1 VEYIFSKRAD
11 NINQIGPVRNFLKE
25 EIMGNAKFTMTDR
38 LSVMSLTPLPNHPR
52 NHPDENSDAATE
64 DVKWMMVSIANTAMI
79 DPVKVVQVNDW
90 TYHIIDG
97 VRRVRAAEQLGMN
110 YINCIVYHGIS
121 EAESA
126 HLSYQ
131 LNTIHPSNPLTATEE
146 AHHLRTMRDEYACS
160 YSDLEGMGYG
170 SKSEILSKISDDDI
184 TAEPEVQ
191 IPEVKTTETNHVA
204 AGDKGKNKVLKT
216 DIPLIHHAWKS
227 ALAGTGINR
236 QIFQDRERVFPIPFY
251 GQNPTNNII
260 HIQNNNL

>member
-1 VEYIFSKRAD
+1 MET
-11 NINQIGPVRNFLKE
+11 
-25 EIMGNAKFTMTDR
+25 AKFTFRDR
-38 LSVMSLTPLPNHPR
+38 LPVLALTPLPNHPR
-52 NHPDENSDAATE
+52 NHPDKNSDAATE
-64 DVKWMMVSIANTAMI
+64 DVKWMRVNIANTGMI
-79 DPVKVVQVNDW
+79 DPVKVVQVNDG

-97 VRRVRAAEQLGMN
+97 VRRVRAAKQLRME
-110 YINCIVYHGIS
+110 YVNCIVYLGIS
-121 EAESA
+121 EAESV

-146 AHHLRTMRDEYACS
+146 AHHLRTMLDEYAYS
-160 YSDLEGMGYG
+160 YSDLAEMGYG

>member
-1 VEYIFSKRAD
+1 ME
-11 NINQIGPVRNFLKE
+11 P
-25 EIMGNAKFTMTDR
+25 AKFTMTDR

-52 NHPDENSDAATE
+52 NHPPGEDSDAAKE
-64 DVKWMMVSIANTAMI
+64 DVKWMRVNIANTGMI
-79 DPVKVVQVNDW
+79 DPVKVVQVNDGK
-90 TYHIIDG
+90 YHIIDG
-97 VRRVRAAEQLGMN
+97 VRRVRAADQLGMD
-110 YINCIVYHGIS
+110 YINCIVYLGIS

-126 HLSYQ
+126 HISYQ
-131 LNTIHPSNPLTATEE
+131 LNTMHPSNPLTATEE
-146 AHHLRTMRDEYACS
+146 AHHLRTMRDKYAYS
-160 YSDLEGMGYG
+160 YSDLEEMGYG

-191 IPEVKTTETNHVA
+191 TPEIKTTETDQVV
-204 AGDKGKNKVLKT
+204 AGDDGKNQVLKS

-251 GQNPTNNII
+251 GQNPTTNKI